1 MRNERARALAASRA
15 FAAIVLLV
23 AFIAAA
29 VGLAGLSGCA
39 AADSQQE
46 GGTLRVGVR
55 SDIVNFGYLNERTG
69 KYYGLEIDIAE
80 EMARRMGYADVEFVT
95 VTPDTRKDMLMNGE
109 VDCLAACYSI
119 SDTRLENFDF
129 SPAYYTDDAVIMV
142 ENSSRI
148 TDIVELAEC
157 TFGAMSGSNTAPQ
170 LVLKLT
176 DLGFTS
182 GTDDI
187 MNLGDDN
194 QFDTFR
200 LVQMPSYE
208 ELSLALEEGR
218 IDAACMDGA
227 IAQTYMNEDRS
238 LLDFSISEQEYGVA
252 TQKGS
257 ALSQP
262 VADAIQ
268 AMLDDGTIAGMIDK
282 WN

>member
-1 MRNERARALAASRA
+1 MRKERARTLVASRA
-15 FAAIVLLV
+15 FAAIALLV

-29 VGLAGLSGCA
+29 VGLAGLPGCTA
-39 AADSQQE
+39 AGGQQE

-55 SDIVNFGYLNERTG
+55 SDIVNFGYLNEQTG

-80 EMARRMGYADVEFVT
+80 EMASRMGYGDVEFVT
-95 VTPDTRKDMLMNGE
+95 VTPDTRKEMLLDGE

-176 DLGFTS
+176 EMGFTS

-194 QFDTFR
+194 RFDTFR
-200 LVQMPSYE
+200 LVQMPSYKD
-208 ELSLALEEGR
+208 LSLALEEGR

-227 IAQTYMNEDRS
+227 IAHTYLNGDRS

-257 ALSQP
+257 VLSQP

-268 AMLDDGTIAGMIDK
+268 AMLDDGTIAGLIDK

>member
-29 VGLAGLSGCA
+29 VGLAGLSGCT

-46 GGTLRVGVR
+46 GDTLRVGVR

-80 EMARRMGYADVEFVT
+80 EFVT

-142 ENSSRI
+142 ENSTRI

>member
-1 MRNERARALAASRA
+1 MRGRGALAASRA

-29 VGLAGLSGCA
+29 VGLAGLSGCT

-46 GGTLRVGVR
+46 GDTLRVGVR

-157 TFGAMSGSNTAPQ
+157 TFGAMSGFEHRAAAGAQANRPG
-170 LVLKLT
+170 LH
-176 DLGFTS
+176 LGH
-182 GTDDI
+182 
-187 MNLGDDN
+187 
-194 QFDTFR
+194 R
-200 LVQMPSYE
+200 RHHEP
-208 ELSLALEEGR
+208 GR
-218 IDAACMDGA
+218 
-227 IAQTYMNEDRS
+227 R
-238 LLDFSISEQEYGVA
+238 
-252 TQKGS
+252 
-257 ALSQP
+257 QP
-262 VADAIQ
+262 VRHVQARADALVRG
-268 AMLDDGTIAGMIDK
+268 AFARA
-282 WN
+282 